1 MLKKLGILVLSGS
14 FLAACTTTNP
24 YTGETQVSKTA
35 SGATIGA
42 VAGAL
47 GGLMVGGSSRAQRNA
62 VLIGAGVGALGGGL
76 IGNYMDRQEAE
87 LRVQLQGT
95 GVSVTR
101 YGDQIR
107 LNMPGNIT
115 FNTDQDAVK
124 QQFYPVLNSVAIVL
138 KKFNKSLVDVG
149 GFTDSTG
156 SLQHNQD
163 LSQRR
168 ALSVANYLNSQGID
182 GRRLS
187 VQGYGPANPIAS
199 NGTAEGRSQNRRVE
213 IQISPLRE
221 NGY

>member
-87 LRVQLQGT
+87 LRAQLQGT

>member
-1 MLKKLGILVLSGS
+1 MLKKVSILFLSAS

-24 YTGETQVSKTA
+24 YTGESQVSKTA

-87 LRVQLQGT
+87 LRAQLQGT

-107 LNMPGNIT
+107 INMPGNIT

-138 KKFNKSLVDVG
+138 RKYNKSLVDVA

-156 SLQHNQD
+156 SFQHNQD

-187 VQGYGPANPIAS
+187 VQGFGPTNPIAS
-199 NGTAEGRSQNRRVE
+199 NNTPDGRSQNRRVE
-213 IQISPLRE
+213 IQIAPLRE
-221 NGY
+221 SGY

>member
-115 FNTDQDAVK
+115 FNTDQDAVR

>member
-1 MLKKLGILVLSGS
+1 MLKKLGIILLSGS
-14 FLAACTTTNP
+14 FLAACETKNP
-24 YTGETQVSKTA
+24 YTGESQVSKTA

-87 LRVQLQGT
+87 LRAQLQGT

-138 KKFNKSLVDVG
+138 KKYDKSLVDVF

-182 GRRLS
+182 GRRLA
-187 VQGYGPANPIAS
+187 VQGYGPSNPIAS
-199 NGTAEGRSQNRRVE
+199 NETVDGRSQNRRVE
-213 IQISPLRE
+213 IQIAPLRQ

>member
-221 NGY
+221 DGY

>member
-1 MLKKLGILVLSGS
+1 MLKKLGILILSGS

-87 LRVQLQGT
+87 LRAQLQGT

-115 FNTDQDAVK
+115 FNTDQDAVR